1 MYKRQEAARIR
12 QEFWT
17 TFGRY
22 MSPVPSFSDEPVNW
36 VNYKTGEKFIF
47 IRKDQSGKKAYIGL
61 ELQHP
66 DEGMRA
72 LYFEQLTQLKNIFLA
87 SAGEGWIWET
97 DFTDETGKKITRI
110 YKEVEG
116 YSIFNKEHWPELIRF
131 FKENMILLDEFW
143 SQAKYSFEAL
153 R

>member
-61 ELQHP
+61 ELRHP

-72 LYFEQLTQLKNIFLA
+72 LYFEQLLQLKSIFLA

-97 DFTDETGKKITRI
+97 DSTDENGKKIARI